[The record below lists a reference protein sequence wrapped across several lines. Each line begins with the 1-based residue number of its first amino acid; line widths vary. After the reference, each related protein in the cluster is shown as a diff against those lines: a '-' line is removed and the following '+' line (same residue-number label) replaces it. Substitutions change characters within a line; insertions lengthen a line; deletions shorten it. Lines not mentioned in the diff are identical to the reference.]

1 MNVVALIPAR
11 SGSKG
16 VIDKNIKLLNGKP
29 LISHAIDAAKN
40 SEFINDVFISTDS
53 QDYADLAIR
62 SGAKAPF
69 LRPEEISEDSSTD
82 LECFQHFINFFNEN
96 KIKLPEFI
104 VHLRATTPIRDT
116 KIIDNAIVFFQENH
130 KTFSSLRSVHEMPE
144 SAFKYCTIEDTKLKS
159 IGNQSFSMDSSNNAR
174 QTFPKTYI
182 PNGYVDIISVRYLL
196 ENMLLHG
203 DRVYPFITPVSYE
216 IDTVDDFKLISKIYS
231 ESEQ

>member
-29 LISHAIDAAKN
+29 LISHAIDAGKN

-96 KIKLPEFI
+96 KIKLPDFI

-116 KIIDNAIVFFQENH
+116 KIIDNAIVFFKEYH

-144 SAFKYCTIEDTKLKS
+144 SAFKYCTIEDKKLKS